1 MKIKEITA
9 FPIRINNDSDK
20 GRKINT
26 KNINTAMLATKD
38 MHKVKNLK
46 KNYTKDLKL
55 VNIEKKPN
63 KSKANLE
70 IKSMDLLI
78 IQQQ

>member
-46 KNYTKDLKL
+46 KKL
-55 VNIEKKPN
+55 YKRFKVRKY
-63 KSKANLE
+63 
-70 IKSMDLLI
+70 
-78 IQQQ
+78 